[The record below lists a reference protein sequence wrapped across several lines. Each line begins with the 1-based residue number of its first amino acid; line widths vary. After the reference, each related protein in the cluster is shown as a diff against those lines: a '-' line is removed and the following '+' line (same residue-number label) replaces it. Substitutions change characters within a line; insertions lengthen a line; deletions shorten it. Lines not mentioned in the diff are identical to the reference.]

1 MTLTLGDQPNL
12 RDPLEKKYFSIKK
25 SEFTGEGA
33 FATRVLYMS
42 SSFCLLGVESHDF
55 SHDEKERSAC
65 KTEQNHKMTTI
76 LLKVVLGF
84 RFE

>member
-42 SSFCLLGVESHDF
+42 FSFWLLGVESHDF
-55 SHDEKERSAC
+55 YHSEKKGTAC
-65 KTEQNHKMTTI
+65 KAEQIHKITTRYFHP
-76 LLKVVLGF
+76 KWS
-84 RFE
+84 